1 MNSFGFSH
9 NASSVSDGF
18 PNCQQSLESNCH
30 DQEAVAVDGDV
41 LHRVHEVG
49 EEKDV
54 DGGVDIDAMVSD
66 DHGKK
71 QQIDEGKSN
80 EALNKIHIIEIRIQ
94 FQDFIDMQ

>member
-1 MNSFGFSH
+1 M
-9 NASSVSDGF
+9 
-18 PNCQQSLESNCH
+18 
-30 DQEAVAVDGDV
+30 
-41 LHRVHEVG
+41 G

-80 EALNKIHIIEIRIQ
+80 EALNKIHIIEVRIQ
-94 FQDFIDMQ
+94 FQDFIDMK

>member
-1 MNSFGFSH
+1 MNQSRSFENS
-9 NASSVSDGF
+9 NSVSYWF
-18 PNCQQSLESNCH
+18 PNYKKSFKSNCH
-30 DQEAVAVDGDV
+30 DQEAFTVDSNI
-41 LHRVHEVG
+41 LQWIYEVG

-80 EALNKIHIIEIRIQ
+80 EALNKIHFIEVRIQ
-94 FQDFIDMQ
+94 FQDFIDMK